1 LSVKTSKEGSLNI
14 DKKLNFHHQPYYS
27 EGARVTLSR
36 RAAAL
41 VALALATFFALGSV
55 AVGQAAALAPHSKPA
70 PPTPELDNQ
79 DSQDDENE
87 VYQNRIREQ
96 YGEVEQV
103 FLPPLVVTNPATT
116 SNQLQPFGVVEGT
129 FLDSANINPHENMPV
144 DPKTIGVAGKTP
156 ADSFFQVATVA
167 MTTMAAASV
176 ALGAF
181 AIRRSIRA
189 KNTPDSDSIYK

>member
-1 LSVKTSKEGSLNI
+1 
-14 DKKLNFHHQPYYS
+14 
-27 EGARVTLSR
+27 
-36 RAAAL
+36 
-41 VALALATFFALGSV
+41 
-55 AVGQAAALAPHSKPA
+55 
-70 PPTPELDNQ
+70 
-79 DSQDDENE
+79 
-87 VYQNRIREQ
+87 
-96 YGEVEQV
+96 
-103 FLPPLVVTNPATT
+103 VVTNPATT

-144 DPKTIGVAGKTP
+144 DPKTIGTAGKTP

-167 MTTMAAASV
+167 MTTMAAGSV

>member
-1 LSVKTSKEGSLNI
+1 
-14 DKKLNFHHQPYYS
+14 
-27 EGARVTLSR
+27 VTLSR

-55 AVGQAAALAPHSKPA
+55 AVAQAVAMTPHSKPA
-70 PPTPELDNQ
+70 PATPENENEE
-79 DSQDDENE
+79 SESGEEDENE

-116 SNQLQPFGVVEGT
+116 SNQLQPVGAVEGKL
-129 FLDSANINPHENMPV
+129 LDSANINPHENMPV
-144 DPKTIGVAGKTP
+144 DPKTIGTAGKTP

-167 MTTMAAASV
+167 MTTMAAGSF

-181 AIRRSIRA
+181 AIRRSIRM
-189 KNTPDSDSIYK
+189 KNTPDSDFIYK

>member
-181 AIRRSIRA
+181 AIRRSIRM
-189 KNTPDSDSIYK
+189 KNTADSDFIYK

>member
-55 AVGQAAALAPHSKPA
+55 AVAQAVAMTPHSKPVPA
-70 PPTPELDNQ
+70 TPEPANQ
-79 DSQDDENE
+79 DDEDENE

-116 SNQLQPFGVVEGT
+116 SNQFQPFGVVEGT
-129 FLDSANINPHENMPV
+129 FLDSANINPHENVPV
-144 DPKTIGVAGKTP
+144 DPKTIGTAGKTP

-167 MTTMAAASV
+167 MTTMAAGSV

-181 AIRRSIRA
+181 AIRRSIRM
-189 KNTPDSDSIYK
+189 KNTADSDFNYK